1 MDSREIVLS
10 RYPRAYVH
18 KTKGNVD
25 IRRPRTLSDPPGLVP
40 YVLMSG
46 YHLTDLLAWDE
57 AAKRLTEF

>member
-1 MDSREIVLS
+1 MESKEIVLA
-10 RYPRAYVH
+10 RYPRAYVR
-18 KTKGNVD
+18 KSGSKVD
-25 IRRPRTLSDPPGLVP
+25 IRRPRTQFDTPALVP